1 MAEVDNAK
9 DEQGEGCRCQ
19 SQEWAV
25 LGGPG
30 PGPRPRPR
38 WGFREWNEAQ
48 GSLGSIISPLQ
59 NNSKNKLQQSF
70 SRRRSRASEACVS
83 QTTGELGKRSDG
95 ETEQTESRRTGA
107 EEKAL
112 SHYVQLLSQLWP
124 RRGPAHKRVGRLSV
138 AKSNVDIAYCWH
150 CGHGRIINNP
160 LANQEQIHGQ
170 IYRPGQPQGPPSQL
184 RLMG

>member
-1 MAEVDNAK
+1 MMLLPLFLQLPLLLGTKDEKLLLFMAEVDNAK

-124 RRGPAHKRVGRLSV
+124 RRGPAHKYVEGKGGAIVSCQ
-138 AKSNVDIAYCWH
+138 IE
-150 CGHGRIINNP
+150 CGYRI
-160 LANQEQIHGQ
+160 LLTL
-170 IYRPGQPQGPPSQL
+170 RPWPDH
-184 RLMG
+184 